1 LVFRSFELFHFSL
14 PVERS
19 ATRGFAATKL
29 HRYD

>member
-19 ATRGFAATKL
+19 ATRGFAKQK
-29 HRYD
+29 RR